1 MTLLVHTTELA
12 SRYLVILDT
21 IHELVQLPNMSFLH
35 WGGPL
40 IPCAC
45 WRISSERVYP
55 TIDDGYSR
63 KEKKD
68 FIVYGSEKIYFLEF
82 FSIMLLTWSGTA
94 AIIIAFIIFIM
105 MIS

>member
-1 MTLLVHTTELA
+1 MPVG
-12 SRYLVILDT
+12 
-21 IHELVQLPNMSFLH
+21 ELVQRESIQ
-35 WGGPL
+35 PL
-40 IPCAC
+40 TTAI
-45 WRISSERVYP
+45 VV
-55 TIDDGYSR
+55 
-63 KEKKD
+63 KKKKD